1 VAAAD
6 CLDVSLK
13 HTTRAKAETLL
24 VVQVAALK
32 CPAATLK
39 N

>member
-13 HTTRAKAETLL
+13 HTTRARAETLL
-24 VVQVAALK
+24 VVPEALVV
-32 CPAATLK
+32 
-39 N
+39 